1 MLGIGSLPE
10 HGRGMCEQHARDPYN
25 SPLRPACDPAPL
37 AFREAAVGSG
47 AVSRGAYEAL
57 N

>member
-1 MLGIGSLPE
+1 
-10 HGRGMCEQHARDPYN
+10 MCEQHARDPYN

-47 AVSRGAYEAL
+47 AVSFTVSRFNGMGFILLANLES